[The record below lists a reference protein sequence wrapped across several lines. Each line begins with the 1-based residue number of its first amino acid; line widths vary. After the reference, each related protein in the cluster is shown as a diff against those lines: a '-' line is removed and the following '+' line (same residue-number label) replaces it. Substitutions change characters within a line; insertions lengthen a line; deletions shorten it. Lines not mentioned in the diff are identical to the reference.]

1 MMKVKKEF
9 VNLDSHISNARKVKR
24 LKAHK
29 DRLLDAL
36 RDLTNA
42 THNASSLTDEQK
54 TALDKAV
61 SALQYHH
68 NDTLRHDSGL

>member
-1 MMKVKKEF
+1 MKVKKEF
-9 VNLDSHISNARKVKR
+9 VNLDSHISNSRKVKR

-36 RDLTNA
+36 RELTNA

-61 SALQYHH
+61 IALQYHH
-68 NDTLRHDSGL
+68 HDSNRHDSGL